1 MNIYKIKYDEE
12 YSKIVDDKGRI
23 NKEYKSKIM
32 YDIEKTLITKKVMD
46 ICIYIIDIRKWNNK
60 IFNNRDFDKFSTRI
74 SRYIYCT
81 G

>member
-32 YDIEKTLITKKVMD
+32 YDIEKTLITKKVMVYV
-46 ICIYIIDIRKWNNK
+46 YI
-60 IFNNRDFDKFSTRI
+60 
-74 SRYIYCT
+74 
-81 G
+81 